1 MSVTQLTTV
10 LESTIALALLLV
22 VLLRLWPEH
31 RCDAF
36 RQQMFTVRDEL
47 FDYAA
52 AGNIGFDDPAYLLLR
67 RSMNGFIRY
76 AHQLTFFRLCLTLV
90 GWRILGQKPD
100 LKWAREWEAALKRIK
115 SPDVEKSLREFHT
128 RTIMLVVK
136 RLVSGS
142 PVLLGVLLVTALNS
156 GFVNLRQACV
166 EAASRIVSRFVD
178 TRLLEEEAARA

>member
-1 MSVTQLTTV
+1 
-10 LESTIALALLLV
+10 
-22 VLLRLWPEH
+22 
-31 RCDAF
+31 
-36 RQQMFTVRDEL
+36 MFTVRDEL